1 MFQKE
6 LAERIIAKKNTKKYG
21 RLSILCSAFFL
32 IKEKLKVSK
41 NNFFPKPKVDAT
53 VLKFIP
59 HKENKI
65 KPNNFIAL
73 EKLTRIFF
81 NERRKKNKKKIIKF
95 FSDDQILEHNL
106 KRFYD
111 LRPENLDNKVFFELC
126 DILKL

>member
-1 MFQKE
+1 
-6 LAERIIAKKNTKKYG
+6 
-21 RLSILCSAFFL
+21 
-32 IKEKLKVSK
+32 
-41 NNFFPKPKVDAT
+41 
-53 VLKFIP
+53 
-59 HKENKI
+59 
-65 KPNNFIAL
+65 L

-81 NERRKKNKKKIIKF
+81 NERRKKNKKKIIKV